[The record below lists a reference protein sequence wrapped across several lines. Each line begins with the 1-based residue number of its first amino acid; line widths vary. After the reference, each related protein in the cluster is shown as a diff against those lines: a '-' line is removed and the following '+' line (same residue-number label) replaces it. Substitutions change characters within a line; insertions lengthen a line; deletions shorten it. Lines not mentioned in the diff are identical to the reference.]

1 MSILFNKILVK
12 PLDLIEHVCYIFG
25 VNKILVILSLIN
37 KNLVSQFSTAGTS
50 KIAHSSFGQA
60 FGSLPSLKNQEI
72 GGTQKQDN
80 RDSHGKCADNPCSI
94 TKVECPSPLK

>member
-60 FGSLPSLKNQEI
+60 FDSLPSLKNQEI
-72 GGTQKQDN
+72 DGTQKQ
-80 RDSHGKCADNPCSI
+80 RGMGGGRASQ
-94 TKVECPSPLK
+94 TKVDKSYAFPTA